1 MKLQS
6 QRLQSTIISFILIS
20 AAPTQNDPLI
30 NRGEEKVVYIGI
42 FLIAI
47 ALVFLVFKLSPRVE
61 HTILFALTLSLVLI
75 AFFVIR

>member
-20 AAPTQNDPLI
+20 EAPIQNDPLI

-75 AFFVIR
+75 AFFVI

>member
-6 QRLQSTIISFILIS
+6 QRLQSTIISFILTS

-42 FLIAI
+42 LLMAI
-47 ALVFLVFKLSPRVE
+47 ALVFIVWKLSPRVE
-61 HTILFALTLSLVLI
+61 HTILFALTLSIVLI